1 VIVTRRARETA
12 RRRSAPEPPT
22 LEGILS
28 RHARIALAC
37 LLGLALLLA
46 IWRRFVLDDAF
57 ISFNYARSLLEG
69 RGLTW
74 FGTRVEGYSNFL
86 WVLWIAGGLSL
97 GVDAVLW
104 SQMGSI
110 AAFLLTVYG
119 LWRLGGRVFGA
130 RLPTLAATLLLVTNY
145 TVASYATSGLE
156 TMLQTAL
163 LCWVAVIVYDL
174 WATRAASAGQCLA
187 VSLLAALAI
196 LTRLD
201 SALPIAVLAVAALVI
216 LPRSVLPGRRIALL
230 VGPGAVV
237 VAAWLAWKLGF
248 YHRLLPNSFY
258 CKVSGNPGMLLNGL
272 RYVQSFFA
280 WYLLWPL
287 LVLGAAV
294 HVWRR
299 LPVPPTLLPIV
310 ALVVS
315 WCAYV
320 VAVGGDF
327 MEFRFLVPAAPFVFL
342 LVAYCAHGILGL
354 AVLRRPVLAVVLSL
368 GVLMAASIW
377 HGSVFRGVSS
387 DKTLDS
393 IPALAS
399 FYDVYEDGDWGRIG
413 RGIKPGLGDLEV
425 VISLDAVGAI
435 PFYSGIRT
443 VDMYGLNDP
452 DIAAHGLRAPAFYV
466 RPGHQWRVPEA
477 ELRRQGVNLVFGNP
491 TLIPAGSLLSPEL
504 KPTVS
509 SWLMRCRSASPQAG
523 ERTAVVA
530 VPLERGLTVL
540 AWYLTPT
547 PALDERIRSRGWE
560 HGVFVWAAGS

>member
-1 VIVTRRARETA
+1 MIVTPRETA
-12 RRRSAPEPPT
+12 RRSNPPDSPT
-22 LEGILS
+22 LEGTLD
-28 RHARIALAC
+28 RHSPLVLAC
-37 LLGLALLLA
+37 LLGLALVLA
-46 IWRRFVLDDAF
+46 IWRRFILDDAF
-57 ISFNYARSLLEG
+57 ISFTYARSLLEG
-69 RGLTW
+69 HGLTW

-110 AAFLLTVYG
+110 AAFLATVCG
-119 LWRLGGRVFGA
+119 LWRLGGRIFGA

-163 LCWVAVIVYDL
+163 LCWAAVIVYDL
-174 WATRAASAGQCLA
+174 WAARAASPGRCLA
-187 VSLLAALAI
+187 LSLLAALAI

-201 SALPIAVLAVAALVI
+201 SALPIVVLAVAALVV
-216 LPRSVLPGRRIALL
+216 LPRSVLTGRRIALL
-230 VGPGAVV
+230 VGPGAAV

-272 RYVQSFFA
+272 RYVRAFFA

-287 LVLGAAV
+287 LALGGAV
-294 HVWRR
+294 HAWRR
-299 LPVPPTLLPIV
+299 LPVPAALLPIL
-310 ALVVS
+310 ALVVA

-327 MEFRFLVPAAPFVFL
+327 MEFRFLVPATPFVFL
-342 LVAYCAHGILGL
+342 LVAYCAHDVLGL
-354 AVLRRPVLAVVLSL
+354 AVLRRPVPAVVLSL
-368 GVLMAASIW
+368 GILVAASIW
-377 HGSVFRGVSS
+377 HGAVFRGTSP

-413 RGIKPGLGDLEV
+413 RAIKPGLGDLEV

-435 PFYSGIRT
+435 PYYSGIRT

-452 DIAAHGLRAPAFYV
+452 DITAHGLRAPAFYV
-466 RPGHQWRVPEA
+466 RPGHQWRVSEA
-477 ELRRQGVNLVFGNP
+477 ELRRQGVNLVLGNP
-491 TLIPAGSLLSPEL
+491 TLIPAGQLRSPEL
-504 KPTVS
+504 KPAVV
-509 SWLMRCRSASPQAG
+509 SWLLRCRSLPPQAG
-523 ERTAVVA
+523 ERTVVIA
-530 VPLERGLTVL
+530 LPLEGGSAVL

-560 HGVFVWAAGS
+560 RGVIVWSAGS